1 MLKKKD
7 IWEQITTNLESDI
20 SQSEVKTLFS
30 HTTLR
35 DLDQCSAVIEVPNK
49 LIATWLLDNYID
61 KIKDSFK
68 DALDFLPEIRFTYPT
83 QSRFSSTSTPPRT
96 KELTS
101 KLIHGLNPF
110 YTFDTFVTATC
121 NRFAYSSALDV
132 AKNPGTQYNPFYVF
146 SKLSL
151 GKTHLLHA
159 IGNHLLSGDQGSK
172 IRCLSV
178 DQFTS
183 EFSLAA
189 KHRKLSQFRNDYTN
203 LDLLLLDDVHLL
215 AGRKKTQQEL
225 ISLFNSLYEA
235 KKQIVV
241 AAKTPPSQ
249 IHNVLPQLSSRL
261 EWGLLAEIDV
271 YALETKLKILKKK
284 AEEQNLTIP
293 DDVTFFLSNTT
304 HDLKTLN
311 HYLVTLQAHTSLYQ
325 HPIDMST
332 AKSLTKNRHIS
343 KTSVRDIQKATAQH
357 FNISVTDLL
366 SNKKSRKF
374 AYPRQMAMYLTRVL
388 TDLSFTDIGKAF
400 GNKDHSTVIYS
411 VKRIDNSKD
420 LKRGV
425 LDDIVTLQNFLSPP
439 LT

>member
-1 MLKKKD
+1 MPKKKD

-68 DALDFLPEIRFTYPT
+68 DTLDFLPEIRFTYPT

-110 YTFDTFVTATC
+110 YTFDTFVTAAC

-189 KHRKLSQFRNDYTN
+189 KHRKLSQFRNDYIN

-215 AGRKKTQQEL
+215 AARKKTQQEL

-249 IHNVLPQLSSRL
+249 IHNLLPQLSSRL

-271 YALETKLKILKKK
+271 YALKTKLKILKKK

-293 DDVTFFLSNTT
+293 DDVTFFLSNAT

-332 AKSLTKNRHIS
+332 AKSLTKNRYIS